1 MMRGLLVVAAAFG
14 LSAAL
19 ASTNSGCSSSGPD
32 CSCPDGAPLPS
43 RLTPHR
49 LSSVSREGGGTMPID
64 LTEAIMEI
72 DGAKMFFRY
81 THEGVSH
88 EVTYKINPNP

>member
-1 MMRGLLVVAAAFG
+1 MMRALLVFAAAFG

-19 ASTNSGCSSSGPD
+19 ASTNSGCSSGPD
-32 CSCPDGAPLPS
+32 CICPDGAPLPS

-49 LSSVSREGGGTMPID
+49 LSSVSRENGGSMPID
-64 LTEAIMEI
+64 LTEATMEI

-81 THEGVSH
+81 TNEGVSH
-88 EVTYKINPNP
+88 EVTYKIYPNP